1 VSGNVADILKMLT
14 CVLKYCPF
22 AEVFTLT
29 KRDSKFL
36 STDQQSM
43 TEEIE
48 FSRLPTEPSEIS
60 SLTSFA
66 RKTAVD

>member
-1 VSGNVADILKMLT
+1 MNLFLKEF
-14 CVLKYCPF
+14 PF
-22 AEVFTLT
+22 AEIFTLS
-29 KRDSKFL
+29 KREFL